1 VEDSVAVVTAEIG
14 RDWRIP
20 ECVIYA
26 SRNRGDIV
34 LTFGLEV
41 ERGRGIEGEGF
52 LLFGGEGEEE
62 GEGEGEGQRGHM
74 CHAPWTC

>member
-1 VEDSVAVVTAEIG
+1 MEDSVAVVTAEIG

-52 LLFGGEGEEE
+52 LLFGDFGRLKPKNEYV
-62 GEGEGEGQRGHM
+62 
-74 CHAPWTC
+74 